1 MEILLIYHHPTVL
14 AAFEEFAHKFNHEL
28 SYQSDVLNVR
38 STLKNY
44 NGNLIVIEMGPS
56 LSSWQK
62 DIEEQ
67 RQRVPRPSF
76 VFLGNGSA
84 DEIAQASDLGGDAY
98 ISKTLHCKLLA
109 MNLASLLRKAQLEN
123 DLNVAREES
132 DRVQHEL
139 KASLE
144 GQKEAIAEKEL
155 TYRELLLA
163 YSRLQNLN
171 QQKNNFLATAT
182 HELRTPVT
190 VMKGYHRILLDERLG
205 KLLPEQKEVLR
216 ESEQSCARLIKI
228 INSLLDLSRIEAGK
242 LELVYQS
249 YDVTTNFKMIVKQ
262 QKDASKRKRLSLILR
277 LEKDLPQVKCDR
289 DKVNQ
294 VLTNLLE
301 NSIKYTP
308 SGGKIYISAQP
319 YFWEKRD
326 SSAANPQIQEER
338 RRRTGENSNRHC
350 NAVMVQVSDTGIGIP
365 PENQQEIFEEF
376 AQVSS
381 NQMDRTGLGLGLA
394 ICKRIIDAH
403 GGRIW
408 VDSQVN
414 SGSRFSFLLPL
425 SPS

>member
-1 MEILLIYHHPTVL
+1 MQFHV
-14 AAFEEFAHKFNHEL
+14 
-28 SYQSDVLNVR
+28 
-38 STLKNY
+38 
-44 NGNLIVIEMGPS
+44 
-56 LSSWQK
+56 
-62 DIEEQ
+62 DIC
-67 RQRVPRPSF
+67 
-76 VFLGNGSA
+76 L
-84 DEIAQASDLGGDAY
+84 
-98 ISKTLHCKLLA
+98 
-109 MNLASLLRKAQLEN
+109 
-123 DLNVAREES
+123 
-132 DRVQHEL
+132 
-139 KASLE
+139 
-144 GQKEAIAEKEL
+144 
-155 TYRELLLA
+155 
-163 YSRLQNLN
+163 
-171 QQKNNFLATAT
+171 
-182 HELRTPVT
+182 
-190 VMKGYHRILLDERLG
+190 
-205 KLLPEQKEVLR
+205 EQKEVLR

-326 SSAANPQIQEER
+326 SSAAKPQIQEER

-350 NAVMVQVSDTGIGIP
+350 NAVVVQVSDTGIGIP